1 LKSRVKEICSNI
13 AIGAGYL
20 ATGILISYVLMS
32 TAADQQRKN
41 EAKYEAQLNKCH
53 GGNFC
58 QITAK
63 EKSYRFLTLSARS
76 VNK

>member
-1 LKSRVKEICSNI
+1 MKFKKVCGYV

-32 TAADQQRKN
+32 SAADQQRKN